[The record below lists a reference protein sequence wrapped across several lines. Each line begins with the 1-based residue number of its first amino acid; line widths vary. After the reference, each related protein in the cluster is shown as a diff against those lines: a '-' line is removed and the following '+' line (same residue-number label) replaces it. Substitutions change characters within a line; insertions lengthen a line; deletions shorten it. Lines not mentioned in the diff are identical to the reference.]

1 MNNNVNNTSDAL
13 ILDSQEHAGSDGRAV
28 ILEPRSRL
36 ILTVL
41 LISAFV
47 VFLNE
52 TILNVAIPQIMEHLG
67 ISANTGQ
74 WLTTAYLLT
83 MAIVI
88 PVTGF
93 LLQRFTTRSMYITA
107 MSLFSIGTFVA
118 AMAPDF
124 TTLILGRI
132 VQAVGT
138 AIMMPLLMT
147 TVMVLVPSSIRG
159 RIMGM
164 ISIVMAVAPAIGPSL
179 SGLVLS
185 FLDWRWLFWLVLPIA
200 LTTLLIGALRIT
212 NAGETRKLRIDIL
225 SVVISAFAFS
235 GLIFGLSSFGDAA
248 RGEALISPWIPLGIG
263 AAALVIFIL
272 RQVRLQHT
280 NRALLD
286 LRTFR
291 SSAFSS
297 AMILMGIAM
306 MSLLGTIILLPIYMQ
321 NVLMLEPLQAGLF
334 LLPGGLV
341 MGILGPIVGRL
352 YDGVGARKL
361 LIPGAIVVSAALWLL
376 ATFNQFTAPPMVIV
390 AHVTLSI
397 GLAFIFTPLFTLGL
411 SSVPPQLYSHASA
424 TLGTIQ
430 QIGGAAG
437 TALFVTVLTT
447 VSVNLGNQGSSV
459 VAATAGG
466 MQFAFLSGAILSV
479 VAIGLAIAIKK
490 PASPEELARELLP

>member
-1 MNNNVNNTSDAL
+1 MINDVSSASNATEIDTEEDGDTGSKAVK
-13 ILDSQEHAGSDGRAV
+13 LD
-28 ILEPRSRL
+28 PRSRM

-52 TILNVAIPQIMEHLG
+52 TILNVAIPQIMMHLG
-67 ISANTGQ
+67 ITANTGQ

-88 PVTGF
+88 PITGF
-93 LLQRFTTRSMYITA
+93 LLQRFTTRSMYLTA
-107 MSLFSIGTFVA
+107 MTLFSIGTLVA
-118 AMAPDF
+118 ALAPDF
-124 TTLILGRI
+124 TTLLLGRI

-164 ISIVMAVAPAIGPSL
+164 ISIVMAVAPAIGPSI

-200 LTTLLIGALRIT
+200 VTTLIIGALRIK
-212 NAGETRKLRIDIL
+212 NAGETRRIRIDVL

-235 GLIFGLSSFGDAA
+235 GLIYGLSSFGDAA
-248 RGEALISPWIPLGIG
+248 RGEAIVSPWIPLGIG
-263 AAALVIFIL
+263 AAALTVFIL
-272 RQVRLQHT
+272 RQIRLQRS

-297 AMILMGIAM
+297 AMVLMGIAM

-321 NVLMLEPLQAGLF
+321 NVLMLAPLQAGLF
-334 LLPGGLV
+334 LLPGGLA
-341 MGILGPIVGRL
+341 MGILGPFVGRL
-352 YDGVGARKL
+352 YDRVGARRL
-361 LIPGAIVVSAALWLL
+361 LVPGAIVVSAALWLL
-376 ATFNQFTAPPMVIV
+376 ASFTQFTAPPMIIV

-397 GLAFIFTPLFTLGL
+397 GLAFIFTPMFTLAL

-437 TALFVTVLTT
+437 TAVFVTVLTT
-447 VSVNLGNQGSSV
+447 VSVNLGNQGSSLV
-459 VAATAGG
+459 EATAGG
-466 MQFAFLSGAILSV
+466 MQVAFLSGAILSV

-490 PASPEELARELLP
+490 PASQEELARELMP

>member
-1 MNNNVNNTSDAL
+1 MVNDVSGMGSEKNTGDDNGTIPPVAER
-13 ILDSQEHAGSDGRAV
+13 LD
-28 ILEPRSRL
+28 PRSRL

-41 LISAFV
+41 LVSAFV

-52 TILNVAIPQIMEHLG
+52 TILNIAIPQIMKQLG

-88 PVTGF
+88 PITGF
-93 LLQRFTTRSMYITA
+93 LLQRFTTRSMYIMA
-107 MSLFSIGTFVA
+107 MTLFSLGTLVA
-118 AMAPDF
+118 AIAPDF
-124 TTLILGRI
+124 TTLLIARV

-159 RIMGM
+159 KVMGT

-179 SGLVLS
+179 SGLILS
-185 FLDWRWLFWLVLPIA
+185 FLDWRWLFWIVLPIA
-200 LTTLLIGALRIT
+200 VTTLIIGAFRIK
-212 NAGETRKLRIDIL
+212 NAGTTRELRIDVLSIL
-225 SVVISAFAFS
+225 LSAFAFS

-248 RGEALISPWIPLGIG
+248 RGEAFLTPWIPLGVG
-263 AAALVIFIL
+263 AFALGLFTM
-272 RQVRLQHT
+272 RQIRLQHS

-341 MGILGPIVGRL
+341 MGILGPIVGRM
-352 YDGVGARKL
+352 YDRVGARIL
-361 LIPGAIVVSAALWLL
+361 LVPGAIVVSAALWLL
-376 ATFNQFTAPPMVIV
+376 ASFTQFTAPPMIIV
-390 AHVTLSI
+390 AHVTLSV
-397 GLAFIFTPLFTLGL
+397 GLAFIFTPLFTLAL
-411 SSVPPQLYSHASA
+411 SSVPPQLFSHASA
-424 TLGTIQ
+424 TLGTVQ
-430 QIGGAAG
+430 QVAGAAG

-447 VSVNLGNQGSSV
+447 VSVALGNQGSSD

-466 MQFAFLSGAILSV
+466 MQVAFLCGAILSV
-479 VAIGLAIAIKK
+479 IAIGLAIAIKK
-490 PASPEELARELLP
+490 PASQEELARELLP

>member
-1 MNNNVNNTSDAL
+1 MVNDVKNTSDLEQNDTGVDARSEL
-13 ILDSQEHAGSDGRAV
+13 HSITLD
-28 ILEPRSRL
+28 PRSRL

-41 LISAFV
+41 LVSAFV

-52 TILNVAIPQIMEHLG
+52 TILNVAIPQIMDQLG

-88 PVTGF
+88 PITGF
-93 LLQRFTTRSMYITA
+93 LLQGFSTRAMYVTA
-107 MSLFSIGTFVA
+107 MTTFSLGTLIA
-118 AMAPDF
+118 AVAPDF
-124 TTLILGRI
+124 TTLLLGRI

-147 TVMVLVPSSIRG
+147 TVMVVVPSSIRG

-164 ISIVMAVAPAIGPSL
+164 ISIVMAVAPAIGPSI

-200 LTTLLIGALRIT
+200 VTALLIGALRVQ
-212 NAGETRKLRIDIL
+212 NAGTTRSFRIDVA
-225 SVVISAFAFS
+225 SVIMSAFAFS

-248 RGEALISPWIPLGIG
+248 RGDAVVSPWIPLGVG
-263 AAALVIFIL
+263 LGSLVVFIL
-272 RQVRLQHT
+272 RQIHLQHSDS
-280 NRALLD
+280 ALLD

-297 AMILMGIAM
+297 AMALMSIAM
-306 MSLLGTIILLPIYMQ
+306 MSLLGTVILLPIYMQ
-321 NVLMLEPLQAGLF
+321 NVLLLEPLQTGLF
-334 LLPGGLV
+334 LLPGGLA
-341 MGILGPIVGRL
+341 MGILGPVVGRL
-352 YDGVGARKL
+352 YDRVGARRL
-361 LIPGAIVVSAALWLL
+361 LLPGAIVVSAALWLL
-376 ATFNQFTAPPMVIV
+376 ASFDQFTPPPMVIV

-430 QIGGAAG
+430 QIAGAAG

-447 VSVNLGNQGSSV
+447 VSVNLENQGASV
-459 VAATAGG
+459 VEATAGG

-479 VAIGLAIAIKK
+479 VAIGLAVAIKK
-490 PASPEELARELLP
+490 PASEEELARELAP

>member
-1 MNNNVNNTSDAL
+1 MINDVSNTSNAQDIDTEVGDESAGVTVK
-13 ILDSQEHAGSDGRAV
+13 LD
-28 ILEPRSRL
+28 PRSRL

-52 TILNVAIPQIMEHLG
+52 TILNVAISPITEQLG

-107 MSLFSIGTFVA
+107 MTLFSLGTLVA
-118 AMAPDF
+118 ALSPDF
-124 TTLILGRI
+124 TTLLLGRI
-132 VQAVGT
+132 IQAVGT

-179 SGLVLS
+179 SGLVLN

-200 LTTLLIGALRIT
+200 LTTLLIGALRIK
-212 NAGETRKLRIDIL
+212 NAGETRKLRIDVT

-248 RGEALISPWIPLGIG
+248 RGEALVSPWLPLGVG
-263 AAALVIFIL
+263 VVALVLFIL
-272 RQVRLQHT
+272 RQNRLQQS

-321 NVLMLEPLQAGLF
+321 EVLLLEPLTTGLF

-352 YDGVGARKL
+352 YDRVGARIL
-361 LIPGAIVVSAALWLL
+361 LVPGAIVVSAALWIL
-376 ATFNQFTAPPMVIV
+376 ASFTQFTAPPMVIV

-397 GLAFIFTPLFTLGL
+397 GLAFIFTPLFTLAL

-430 QIGGAAG
+430 QIAGAAG
-437 TALFVTVLTT
+437 TALFVTVLTL
-447 VSVNLGNQGSSV
+447 VSVNLGNQGASV
-459 VAATAGG
+459 VEATAGG
-466 MQFAFLSGAILSV
+466 MQFAFLTGAILSV

-490 PASPEELARELLP
+490 PASSEELARELLP

>member
-1 MNNNVNNTSDAL
+1 MINDVNKSANTTGSETLSNEDGDGTRVT
-13 ILDSQEHAGSDGRAV
+13 LD
-28 ILEPRSRL
+28 PRSRL

-52 TILNVAIPQIMEHLG
+52 TILNVAIPQIMDQLG
-67 ISANTGQ
+67 ITANTGQ

-88 PVTGF
+88 PITGF
-93 LLQRFTTRSMYITA
+93 LLQRFTTRSMYISA
-107 MSLFSIGTFVA
+107 MTLFSIGTLIA
-118 AMAPDF
+118 AVAPDF
-124 TTLILGRI
+124 TTLLLGRI

-164 ISIVMAVAPAIGPSL
+164 ISIVMAVAPAVGPSI

-200 LTTLLIGALRIT
+200 VTTLIIGALRIK
-212 NAGETRKLRIDIL
+212 NAGETRKLTIDVPSI
-225 SVVISAFAFS
+225 VISAFAFS

-248 RGEALISPWIPLGIG
+248 RGEALVSPWIPLGVG
-263 AAALVIFIL
+263 AVALTVFIL
-272 RQVRLQHT
+272 RQIRLQHSD
-280 NRALLD
+280 RALLD

-321 NVLMLEPLQAGLF
+321 NVLMLEPLQSGLF

-341 MGILGPIVGRL
+341 MGILGPIVGRM
-352 YDGVGARKL
+352 YDRVGARTL
-361 LIPGAIVVSAALWLL
+361 LVPGAIVVSAALWLL
-376 ATFNQFTAPPMVIV
+376 ASFNQFTAPPMIIV
-390 AHVTLSI
+390 AHVTLSV
-397 GLAFIFTPLFTLGL
+397 GLAFIFTPLFTLSL

-430 QIGGAAG
+430 QIAGAAG

-447 VSVNLGNQGSSV
+447 VSVNLGNQGASV
-459 VAATAGG
+459 IEATAGG

-479 VAIGLAIAIKK
+479 IAIGLAIAIKK
-490 PASPEELARELLP
+490 PASQEELARELLP